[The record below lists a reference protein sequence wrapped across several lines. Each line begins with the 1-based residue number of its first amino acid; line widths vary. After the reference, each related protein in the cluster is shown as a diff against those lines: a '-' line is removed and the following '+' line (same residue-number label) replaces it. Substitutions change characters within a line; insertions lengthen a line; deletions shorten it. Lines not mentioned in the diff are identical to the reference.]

1 MKVAAFLLL
10 IALFVLSRLA
20 TLREIRLNGE
30 RALEHIEVD
39 EVCARLL
46 LSSSPPLL
54 PRARVSRA
62 ASSRARSLALSS
74 SPPRPCLFLVSSS
87 SPTSSRT

>member
-46 LSSSPPLL
+46 LL
-54 PRARVSRA
+54 
-62 ASSRARSLALSS
+62 LSS
-74 SPPRPCLFLVSSS
+74 SPPARAFRAPRPHARAPSRSPPLRRGLVSSS
-87 SPTSSRT
+87 

>member
-1 MKVAAFLLL
+1 MKGAAFLLL

-46 LSSSPPLL
+46 LLLSL
-54 PRARVSRA
+54 PRARFRA
-62 ASSRARSLALSS
+62 
-74 SPPRPCLFLVSSS
+74 PPRPHARAPSRSPPLRRGLV
-87 SPTSSRT
+87 PFP

>member
-54 PRARVSRA
+54 PRARFARRVLTRA
-62 ASSRARSLALSS
+62 LPPSLRHGLVPSS
-74 SPPRPCLFLVSSS
+74 
-87 SPTSSRT
+87 